1 MCHIYAGCPA
11 LLFWFSPKRRR
22 SIMSFGGGGGGGAK
36 KLMIWFNSKT
46 DSRDLCDKCFL
57 IDGKGKK

>member
-1 MCHIYAGCPA
+1 MSHIYAGCPA

-22 SIMSFGGGGGGGAK
+22 SIMSNIVCNDCGSK
-36 KLMIWFNSKT
+36 KLLIWFNSKK

-57 IDGKGKK
+57 IDGKVKK